1 MLGGV
6 SVKFIL
12 RLYNLDTLIG
22 RYSVDTNKKSLSIL
36 YSKQD
41 PWVNTTFTY
50 QRLKEFLEG
59 RMVDSGRVSRKEM
72 LGYSQVPW
80 DVWKEMEIT
89 FGYDYDDFLWVSFEG
104 ISDSR
109 TIHDFHPRLN
119 KNARSVY
126 VG

>member
-1 MLGGV
+1 M
-6 SVKFIL
+6 KFVL

-22 RYSVDTNKKSLSIL
+22 RYSVDTNKKSLTIL

-41 PWVNTTFTY
+41 PWVNTSFTY
-50 QRLKEFLEG
+50 QHLKEFLEG
-59 RMVDSGRVSRKEM
+59 RMVDQGRVSRKEM

-89 FGYDYDDFLWVSFEG
+89 FGYDYDDFLWVSIEG
-104 ISDSR
+104 ISDNR